1 MKKIHSITM
10 LAVQIVA
17 GYASLLITLGLV
29 SHVIRQ
35 WNRSMDASQEETHKI
50 EEVRSAIHSIHYKLT
65 KLTLLGENV
74 MEWDEYDYEQYHA
87 KRIQLDSTLAL
98 FEERY
103 KETTPE
109 SPIDTV
115 RQLFSRKEELLR
127 SIMETMDKQDSVN
140 QELLKRLPTITR
152 AATNNEQKKERRAV
166 QFHEKEEK
174 TAGRHVLHALYFGQG
189 CGTEA
194 ECL

>member
-152 AATNNEQKKERRAV
+152 AATNNEQKKKGGLFSFILNSA
-166 QFHEKEEK
+166 
-174 TAGRHVLHALYFGQG
+174 TLL
-189 CGTEA
+189 
-194 ECL
+194 